1 MNLKTIFKG
10 LFIILIITV
19 IYGCNEKAENN
30 KIEIVE
36 LGKKI
41 GVFNFDNKQQLAKYN
56 RMNLDN
62 THPNLINPQISKS
75 DHNLVMETWKDL
87 HQRIGLY
94 LYENGF
100 NWGVEDSSI
109 EMVRKIYFNKNG
121 EIENYFFNVLNE
133 NVTEEKKELFAN
145 LISDFA
151 KDNSIE
157 IERDGNFAQCGKT
170 RYLNK

>member
-1 MNLKTIFKG
+1 MKLKTIFKG
-10 LFIILIITV
+10 FFIILIITL
-19 IYGCNEKAENN
+19 IYSCNEKTEN
-30 KIEIVE
+30 KTEIVE
-36 LGKKI
+36 TERKI
-41 GVFNFDNKQQLAKYN
+41 GVFNFDNSQQLTQYN
-56 RMNLDN
+56 RMNLDD
-62 THPNLINPQISKS
+62 THPNLLNPQISKN

-87 HQRIGLY
+87 HQRIGVY

-100 NWGVEDSSI
+100 NWDVEDSSI
-109 EMVRKIYFNKNG
+109 EMVQKIYFNKNG

-133 NVTEEKKELFAN
+133 NVTEEKKEQFAN

>member
-1 MNLKTIFKG
+1 MKLKTIFKG

-19 IYGCNEKAENN
+19 IYSCNEKTEN
-30 KIEIVE
+30 KTEIVE
-36 LGKKI
+36 TERKI
-41 GVFNFDNKQQLAKYN
+41 GVFNFDNKQELTKYN
-56 RMNLDN
+56 RMNLDD
-62 THPNLINPQISKS
+62 THPNLLNPQISKS
-75 DHNLVMETWKDL
+75 DYNVVMESWTDL
-87 HQRIGLY
+87 HQRIGTY

-100 NWGVEDSSI
+100 NWDVEDSSI
-109 EMVRKIYFNKNG
+109 EMVQKIYFNKNG

-133 NVTEEKKELFAN
+133 NVTEEKKEQFAN